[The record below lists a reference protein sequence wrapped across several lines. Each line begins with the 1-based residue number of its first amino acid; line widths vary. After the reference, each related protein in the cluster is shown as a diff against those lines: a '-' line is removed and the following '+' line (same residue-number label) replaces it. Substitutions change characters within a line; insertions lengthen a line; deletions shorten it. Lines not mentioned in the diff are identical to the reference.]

1 MKTILGASLVNCV
14 HVAGIYRFLSLA
26 EQYGYQSRFLGPAI
40 PIEKLIEAIKEEK
53 PERVIVGYRLSEEAA
68 QNIFQELKEALQKNQ
83 LLGKFVLILSC
94 TPALEN
100 VARQTGIFDY
110 IFTGKEHFEEI
121 VESIT
126 GKKESSPEEKYPPT
140 LPERIK
146 AKSPFP
152 LLRHHFGLPSLSETI
167 EGVAQISE
175 ARVIDIISLGP
186 DQNAQ
191 EFFFQPHLMNEEK
204 KGAGGVPL
212 RRPEDLKKIYEASR
226 RGNFPLL
233 RCYSGTNNL
242 VEWAHLLKETI
253 NIAWGAVPL
262 MWYSKLDGR
271 SQRSLSA
278 AIQEN
283 QEAMKAYASLGV
295 PLEVNE
301 SHQWSLRDAPDSVA
315 AATFYLAAYN
325 AKKAGARHYI
335 AQYMLNTPAGIS
347 PQADLAKMLA
357 KSELIKE
364 LEGEDFTIFTQTRG
378 GLAHFSV
385 DLNVAKGQLGASTF
399 LGLFLKPQ
407 IIHVVGFCEADHL
420 AHPEEVIESAQIVE
434 GVIKDAL
441 FGLPQV
447 EFDPVIIENK
457 ERIKREAKLVLE
469 VIKKIGEKEENPWA
483 SPQVLTQAVEE
494 GILDAPH
501 LLGNPHAPGKVK
513 TRIINGFL
521 RVVNERGEP
530 IEEEERL
537 NPIIQRLRLESL

>member
-1 MKTILGASLVNCV
+1 MKKILGASLVNCV

-26 EQYGYQSRFLGPAI
+26 EQYGYQSHFLGPAI
-40 PIEKLIEAIKEEK
+40 PVEKLIEAIKEEN
-53 PERVIVGYRLSEEAA
+53 PDRVIVGYRLSEEAA

-94 TPALEN
+94 TPALES
-100 VARQTGIFDY
+100 VAQKTGIFDY
-110 IFTGKEHFEEI
+110 IFTGKERFEDI

-126 GKKESSPEEKYPPT
+126 GKRGGSPEEKYPST

-175 ARVIDIISLGP
+175 ARVIDVISLGP

-212 RRPEDLKKIYEASR
+212 RHPEDLKKIYQASR

-271 SQRSLSA
+271 SQRSLPV

-283 QEAMKAYASLGV
+283 QEAMRAYTSLGV

-325 AKKAGARHYI
+325 AKKVGARYYI
-335 AQYMLNTPAGIS
+335 AQYMLNTPPGIS

-357 KSELIKE
+357 KSDLIKE

-385 DLNVAKGQLGASTF
+385 DLNIAKGQLGASTF

-420 AHPEEVIESAQIVE
+420 ARPEEVIESAQVVE

-441 FGLPQV
+441 FGLPKV
-447 EFDPVIIENK
+447 ENDPVIIENK

-469 VIKKIGEKEENPWA
+469 AIKRIGEKEEDPWA
-483 SPQVLTQAVEE
+483 SPQVLAQAVEE

-501 LLGNPHAPGKVK
+501 LLGNPHASGKVK
-513 TRIINGFL
+513 TRVIDGFL
-521 RVVNERGEP
+521 RTVNERGEV
-530 IEEEERL
+530 IKEEERL
-537 NPIIQRLRLESL
+537 NSILQRLRLESL

>member
-1 MKTILGASLVNCV
+1 MKKILGASLGNCV

-26 EQYGYQSRFLGPAI
+26 EQYGYQTHFLGPAI
-40 PIEKLIEAIKEEK
+40 PTEKLIEAIKEEN
-53 PERVIVGYRLSEEAA
+53 PDRVIVGYRLSEEAA
-68 QNIFQELKEALQKNQ
+68 KNLFQELKEALQKNQ
-83 LLGKFVLILSC
+83 LLDKLVLILSC
-94 TPALEN
+94 TPALEEI
-100 VARQTGIFDY
+100 AQKTGIFDY
-110 IFTGKEHFEEI
+110 IFTGKERFEDI
-121 VESIT
+121 IESIT
-126 GKKESSPEEKYPPT
+126 GKKESSPEEKYPST

-152 LLRHHFGLPSLSETI
+152 LLRHHFGLPSVAETA

-212 RRPEDLKKIYEASR
+212 RYPEDLKKIYQASR

-271 SQRSLSA
+271 SQRSLPV
-278 AIQEN
+278 AIREN
-283 QEAMKAYASLGV
+283 QEAMRTYASLGV

-325 AKKAGARHYI
+325 AKKAGVRHYI
-335 AQYMLNTPAGIS
+335 AQYMLNTPPGIS

-357 KSELIKE
+357 KAELIQE
-364 LEGEDFTIFTQTRG
+364 LEGENFTVFAQTRG

-385 DLNVAKGQLGASTF
+385 DLNIAKGQLGASTF

-441 FGLPQV
+441 FGLPKI
-447 EFDPVIIENK
+447 EIDPVIAENK
-457 ERIKREAKLVLE
+457 ERIKKEAKLILE
-469 VIKKIGEKEENPWA
+469 AIKRIGEKEEDPWA
-483 SPQVLTQAVEE
+483 SSLVLAQAVEE

-501 LLGNPHAPGKVK
+501 LLGNPHALGKVK
-513 TRIINGFL
+513 TRVIDGFL
-521 RVVNERGEP
+521 RIVNERGE
-530 IEEEERL
+530 IIKEEERVNSIL
-537 NPIIQRLRLESL
+537 QRLRLESL

>member
-1 MKTILGASLVNCV
+1 MKKILGASLVNCV

-26 EQYGYQSRFLGPAI
+26 EQYGYQTYFLGPAI
-40 PIEKLIEAIKEEK
+40 SIEKLIEAIKEEK

-68 QNIFQELKEALQKNQ
+68 RNIFQELKEALQKNQ

-94 TPALEN
+94 TPSLQDIAQKTE
-100 VARQTGIFDY
+100 IFDY
-110 IFTGKEHFEEI
+110 MFTGKERFEEI
-121 VESIT
+121 VQSIT
-126 GKKESSPEEKYPPT
+126 GEKESSPEEKYPST

-175 ARVIDIISLGP
+175 ARVIDVISLGP

-212 RRPEDLKKIYEASR
+212 RHPEDLKKIYQASR

-271 SQRSLSA
+271 SQRSLSV
-278 AIQEN
+278 AIREN
-283 QEAMKAYASLGV
+283 QEAMRAYASLGV

-325 AKKAGARHYI
+325 AKKVGTRYYI
-335 AQYMLNTPAGIS
+335 AQYMLNTPPGIS

-357 KSELIKE
+357 KSELIQE
-364 LEGEDFTIFTQTRG
+364 LEEENFAIFTQTRG

-447 EFDPVIIENK
+447 QIDPVIVENK
-457 ERIKREAKLVLE
+457 ERVKREAKLVLE
-469 VIKKIGEKEENPWA
+469 AIKKLGEKEEDPWA

-501 LLGNPHAPGKVK
+501 LLGNLHAPGKVK
-513 TRIINGFL
+513 TRIIDGFL
-521 RVVNERGEP
+521 RIVNERGE
-530 IEEEERL
+530 IIKEEERL
-537 NPIIQRLRLESL
+537 NSILQRLRLESL